1 MLKGL
6 RTQAFKDMVRAYLTQ
21 LFDWQVETMEIELKL
36 VADQDALSTFEQT
49 LLPKLKGKVTR
60 SAFDVFNDYYD
71 TPEQF
76 LGKRKMGCRI
86 RRVNDH
92 IEQTIKTQGKVEGGL
107 HQRPEYNVDLDKA
120 HPDLEKFDSAIWA
133 DDIDIEE
140 VNRQLQIQFSTHFH
154 RVTFDIIDGENH
166 LELVFDSGEVKHTL
180 GSLPIG
186 EIEIELKAGIPTA
199 LFDLADEISKVTP
212 VRLSNV
218 TKAARGYQLMNGTV
232 AETVSLPKFLDL
244 GEEDSTE
251 DALCKAIECALSH
264 WQHHE
269 YVYLQSGHIDALR
282 EIAQSVQLL
291 LQGVSLYLPVL
302 QCQELLNLHK
312 QLLVLSEQ
320 WSWQDDLQCMRKL
333 RSNKGPFSR
342 RIPKHQA
349 LISYLNGRREGLLTV
364 QSPEQLLV
372 SMESSQVQL
381 GASRLLI
388 EKPWQ
393 AQATGHQIPVLK
405 HAKGWLSQGWQ
416 TVMQSLPSKVEMD
429 YTKYIALEVLLR
441 QTLLNG
447 FLLAGLFAESR
458 GKFRAPWLDLVEG
471 IDEIKALLFLRRA
484 LEEVDIEDAEDLDD
498 WIDDKL
504 SSVIT
509 VMEKSREVAMSAET
523 YW

>member
-1 MLKGL
+1 
-6 RTQAFKDMVRAYLTQ
+6 
-21 LFDWQVETMEIELKL
+21 MEIELKL
-36 VADQDALSTFEQT
+36 VTDQDALTSFEQS
-49 LLPKLKGKVTR
+49 LLPKLKGEVKR
-60 SAFDVFNDYYD
+60 SEFDVYNDYYD
-71 TPEQF
+71 TSEQL
-76 LGKRKMGCRI
+76 LGKRKMGFRI

-92 IEQTIKTQGKVEGGL
+92 IEQTIKTQGNVKGGL
-107 HQRPEYNVDLDKA
+107 HQRPEYNVNIDKPQ
-120 HPDLEKFDSAIWA
+120 PDLEKFDAEIWGDNFDVA
-133 DDIDIEE
+133 E

-154 RVTFDIIDGENH
+154 RVTFDIVDGENH
-166 LELVFDSGEVKHTL
+166 VELVFDSGEVKHSL

-186 EIEIELKAGIPTA
+186 EIEIELKSGTSSA

-232 AETVSLPKFLDL
+232 LDSVRLPDFLDL
-244 GEEDSTE
+244 NEDDSTE
-251 DALCKAIECALSH
+251 DGLCKAIECALAH

-269 YVYLQSGHIDALR
+269 HVYLQSGHSGALK
-282 EIAQSVQLL
+282 EIAQSVHLL

-320 WSWQDDLQCMRKL
+320 WSWQDDLQCIRKL

-342 RIPKHQA
+342 RVPKQQT
-349 LISYLNGRREGLLTV
+349 LMSYLNGRREGLLTA

-381 GASRLLI
+381 GASRLLV

-416 TVMQSLPSKVEMD
+416 TVMQSLPTKVDMD

-447 FLLAGLFAESR
+447 FLLAKLFADNRS
-458 GKFRAPWLDLVEG
+458 KFRAPWLDLVEG
-471 IDEIKALLFLRRA
+471 IDEVKALLFLRKA
-484 LEEVDIEDAEDLDD
+484 LEEVDLEDAEDLDD

-504 SSVIT
+504 SSVIN
-509 VMEKSREVAMSAET
+509 VMEKSRKVAMSAEI

>member
-1 MLKGL
+1 MVHPYSQAELINKLKP
-6 RTQAFKDMVRAYLTQ
+6 
-21 LFDWQVETMEIELKL
+21 MEIELKL
-36 VADQDALSTFEQT
+36 ITDQDALTSFEQA

-92 IEQTIKTQGKVEGGL
+92 IEQTIKTQGNVKGGL
-107 HQRPEYNVDLDKA
+107 HQRPEYNVNLDKPY
-120 HPDLEKFDSAIWA
+120 PDLEKFDPEIWS
-133 DDIDIEE
+133 DDIDVED
-140 VNRQLQIQFSTHFH
+140 VNRQLQVQFSTHFH
-154 RVTFDIIDGENH
+154 RVTFDIVDGENH
-166 LELVFDSGEVKHTL
+166 IELVFDSGEVKHSL

-186 EIEIELKAGIPTA
+186 EIEIELKSGLPTA

-212 VRLSNV
+212 VRLSNI

-232 AETVSLPKFLDL
+232 LDSVKLPDFLDL
-244 GEEDSTE
+244 KAEDTTE
-251 DALCKAIECALSH
+251 DGLCKAIECALSH

-269 YVYLQSGHIDALR
+269 YVYLQSGHSGALK

-320 WSWQDDLQCMRKL
+320 WSWQDDLLCIRKL

-342 RIPKHQA
+342 RVPKHQA
-349 LISYLNGRREGLLTV
+349 LMSYLNGRREGLLSV

-393 AQATGHQIPVLK
+393 SQASGHQIPVIK

-416 TVMQSLPSKVEMD
+416 TVMQSLPTKVDMD

-441 QTLLNG
+441 QTLING
-447 FLLAGLFAESR
+447 FLLADLFAESR
-458 GKFRAPWLDLVEG
+458 GKFRAPWLDLIEG
-471 IDEIKALLFLRRA
+471 IDEVKALLFLRSA
-484 LEEVDIEDAEDLDD
+484 LEEVDLQDAEDLDS

-504 SSVIT
+504 SSVIR
-509 VMEKSREVAMSAET
+509 VMEKSRKVAMNAEI